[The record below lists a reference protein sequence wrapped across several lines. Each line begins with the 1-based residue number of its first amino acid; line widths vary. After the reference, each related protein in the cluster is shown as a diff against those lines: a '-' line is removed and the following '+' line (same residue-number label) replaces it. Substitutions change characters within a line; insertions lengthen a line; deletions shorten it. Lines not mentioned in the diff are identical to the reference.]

1 MNKIYIAIIAFGITF
16 LSSAN
21 TITVTNTND
30 AGAGS
35 LRQAITDAFTGD
47 TINFNVSGTILV
59 NSYLP
64 ISKNIT
70 IEGPGAS
77 ILALDGGNATR
88 IFEDDL
94 STFNTVTISG
104 LEIRNGN
111 SSSYGGAI
119 QGDGI
124 ELTIDNCFMHD
135 NYTGLYGGAI
145 CIFSYYFGP
154 PWNELST
161 LNINESN
168 ITNNSSGSYAGGV
181 AIMGGG
187 MQDETCVF
195 NINNSTFSNNTSG
208 SHGGCFY
215 ISFIELADLNFTNST
230 FYNNSCAPTY
240 FGALIFAN
248 FEVQMDL
255 MHCTVAGHSQGA
267 DVIDLNFNP
276 PFMIGDPNPSTLEL
290 TNCILDNPIFNIYEY
305 APLSAP
311 ITSQGGNISNDNTL
325 TTWLA
330 WAGDLNNTSAQL
342 DPTGLNMNG
351 GSTPTLSINCNSPA
365 YNNAFN
371 NIVSTDQRGELRIG
385 IHDAGA
391 YEFSPNIYTAETA
404 CDSYTWAQNSATYT
418 LTGQY
423 IGSTYSDING
433 CDSIPVLNLTIN
445 NSTISSITETGLDI
459 YTAPS
464 GATFTS
470 SGIYTDI
477 IPNAAGCDS
486 VITIDLTMNF
496 TGLNEHELG
505 NVNVYP
511 NPSSKEI
518 TIYISETLLGNPLAI
533 KDQYGRVVY
542 ESNTNEINT
551 ILNIEKLQS
560 GLYYL
565 KVGET
570 KSLKFV
576 KQ

>member
-30 AGAGS
+30 SGAGS
-35 LRQAITDAFTGD
+35 LRQAISDALSND
-47 TINFNVSGTILV
+47 TINFGVSGTIFV

-64 ISKNIT
+64 ISKNLT

-77 ILALDGGNATR
+77 VLAIDGGNTTR

-94 STFNTVTISG
+94 STYNTVTISG
-104 LEIRNGN
+104 LEIRNANGLN
-111 SSSYGGAI
+111 YGGAI
-119 QGDGI
+119 SGDYI
-124 ELTIDNCFMHD
+124 
-135 NYTGLYGGAI
+135 
-145 CIFSYYFGP
+145 
-154 PWNELST
+154 T
-161 LNINESN
+161 LNIEECYIHSNYVNLYGAAIHINTPDFSSSFLN
-168 ITNNSSGSYAGGV
+168 ITNSNISDNASGAYAGGV
-181 AIMGGG
+181 AMMGFQSIGNLTI
-187 MQDETCVF
+187 E
-195 NINNSTFSNNTSG
+195 NSTFSNNS
-208 SHGGCFY
+208 SAYHGGCFA
-215 ISFIELADLNFTNST
+215 IGSGIIDILEFTNST
-230 FYNNSCAPTY
+230 FHNNSCSPTY
-240 FGALIFAN
+240 FGALLFQLNPDSEIN
-248 FEVQMDL
+248 ML
-255 MHCTVAGHSQGA
+255 MEHCTVAGHSQGA
-267 DVIDLNFNP
+267 DVIDLYLNDPFNP
-276 PFMIGDPNPSTLEL
+276 GDPNPSSLNL
-290 TNCILDNPIFNIYEY
+290 TNCILDNTIYNVYAFAPVTAPIF
-305 APLSAP
+305 
-311 ITSQGGNISNDNTL
+311 SQGGNISNDNTL
-325 TTWLA
+325 TTWLS
-330 WAGDLNNTSAQL
+330 WSGDQNNISAQL

-365 YNNAFN
+365 YDNALS
-371 NIVSTDQRGELRIG
+371 NIVATDQRGEIRTG

-391 YEFSPNIYTAETA
+391 FEFSPNHYTTVQQ
-404 CDSYTWAQNSATYT
+404 CDTYTWAENAATYT

-423 IGSTYSDING
+423 ISNTYSDMNG

-445 NSTISSITETGLDI
+445 NSTTSSITETGLDI

-464 GATFTS
+464 GATYTS